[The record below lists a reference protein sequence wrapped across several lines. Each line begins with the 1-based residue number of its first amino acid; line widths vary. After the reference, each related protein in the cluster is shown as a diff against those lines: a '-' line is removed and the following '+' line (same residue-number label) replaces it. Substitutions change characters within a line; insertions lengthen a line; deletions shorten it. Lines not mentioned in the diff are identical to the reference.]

1 MKRSGGRAGS
11 ARAGCCEIRRKCPGS
26 PLRLATMEKTT
37 SRKLARRRLLE
48 AQQEAAAAREQRE
61 RANLTDMTEF
71 TVRMA
76 QVDEVDTWYAGR
88 VEKLKEEA
96 DRKRHAHRSA
106 AGKAVH
112 SMRLRGETMASISA
126 ATGLSVSRLRE
137 LMKYASDDGADDGA
151 TSERTDAQV
160 VALPNRVAPEAGDH
174 ALPETALGAH

>member
-1 MKRSGGRAGS
+1 
-11 ARAGCCEIRRKCPGS
+11 
-26 PLRLATMEKTT
+26 MEKTT

-88 VEKLKEEA
+88 IEKVKEEA

-112 SMRLRGETMASISA
+112 NMRLRGETMASISA

-137 LMKYASDDGADDGA
+137 LMKYASDESAGDAA
-151 TSERTDAQV
+151 SSERTDAQV
-160 VALPNRVAPEAGDH
+160 VALPTRAPEEVDDDAPSED
-174 ALPETALGAH
+174 AVGAH